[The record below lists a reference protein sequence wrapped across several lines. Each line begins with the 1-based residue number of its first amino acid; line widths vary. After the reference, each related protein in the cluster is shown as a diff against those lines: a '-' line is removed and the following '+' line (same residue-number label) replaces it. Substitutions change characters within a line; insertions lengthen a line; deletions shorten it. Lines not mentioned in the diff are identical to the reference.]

1 MFELIQK
8 LIHEDYDNFK
18 VALTHSSYLN
28 ENSTIK
34 DLESNERLEYLGDS
48 VISYVVSEYLYRHYP
63 SLPEG
68 DLSKIR
74 SEVVNQKSL
83 SNYSKDLQ
91 LGSYIILGKG
101 EEMNNGRNKISTLC
115 NLFES
120 VIGYIS
126 ISIGLHETS
135 NYLVDLFK
143 DQIDDIYNSKS
154 YFDSKSLLQEKLQE
168 LGEELPVYKSQ
179 QLENGSFLIKLF
191 IKDKKISIGKG
202 RKKIDAEKM
211 AAKEALEIY
220 SKNYK

>member
-8 LIHEDYDNFK
+8 LIHEDFDNFK

-48 VISYVVSEYLYRHYP
+48 VISYVVSEYLYKHYP

-91 LGSYIILGKG
+91 LGRYIILGKG

-143 DQIDDIYNSKS
+143 DQIGDIYNSKS

-191 IKDKKISIGKG
+191 INDKKISIGKG

-220 SKNYK
+220 SKKL

>member
-8 LIHEDYDNFK
+8 LIHEDFDNFK

-48 VISYVVSEYLYRHYP
+48 VISYVVSEYLYKHYP
-63 SLPEG
+63 NLPEG

-143 DQIDDIYNSKS
+143 DQIEDIYNSKS

-179 QLENGSFLIKLF
+179 KLENGSFLIKLF

-220 SKNYK
+220 SKKL

>member
-48 VISYVVSEYLYRHYP
+48 VISYVVSEYLYKHYP

-143 DQIDDIYNSKS
+143 DQIEDIYNSKS

-179 QLENGSFLIKLF
+179 KLENGSFLIKLF

-220 SKNYK
+220 SKKL

>member
-48 VISYVVSEYLYRHYP
+48 VISYVVSEYLYKHYP

-220 SKNYK
+220 SKKL

>member
-8 LIHEDYDNFK
+8 LIHEDFDNFK

-34 DLESNERLEYLGDS
+34 DLKSNERLEYLGDS
-48 VISYVVSEYLYRHYP
+48 VISYVVSEYLYKHYP

-143 DQIDDIYNSKS
+143 DQIEDIYNSKS

-179 QLENGSFLIKLF
+179 KLENGSFLIKLF

-220 SKNYK
+220 SKKL

>member
-8 LIHEDYDNFK
+8 LIHEDFDNFK

-48 VISYVVSEYLYRHYP
+48 VISYVVSEYLYKHYP

-143 DQIDDIYNSKS
+143 DQIEDIYNSKS

-179 QLENGSFLIKLF
+179 KLENGSFLIKLF

-220 SKNYK
+220 SKKL

>member
-8 LIHEDYDNFK
+8 LIHEDFDNFK

-28 ENSTIK
+28 ENSAIK

-48 VISYVVSEYLYRHYP
+48 VISYVVSEYLYKHYP

-220 SKNYK
+220 SKKL

>member
-8 LIHEDYDNFK
+8 LIHEDFDNFK

-48 VISYVVSEYLYRHYP
+48 VISYVVSEYLYKHYP

-220 SKNYK
+220 SKKL

>member
-1 MFELIQK
+1 
-8 LIHEDYDNFK
+8 
-18 VALTHSSYLN
+18 
-28 ENSTIK
+28 
-34 DLESNERLEYLGDS
+34 
-48 VISYVVSEYLYRHYP
+48 
-63 SLPEG
+63 
-68 DLSKIR
+68 
-74 SEVVNQKSL
+74 
-83 SNYSKDLQ
+83 
-91 LGSYIILGKG
+91 
-101 EEMNNGRNKISTLC
+101 MNNGRNKISTLC

-143 DQIDDIYNSKS
+143 DQIGDIYNSKS

-191 IKDKKISIGKG
+191 INDKKISIGKG

-211 AAKEALEIY
+211 ADNNIVWGRRTQYLVR
-220 SKNYK
+220 NYPLSVMEVFLSP

>member
-1 MFELIQK
+1 M
-8 LIHEDYDNFK
+8 
-18 VALTHSSYLN
+18 
-28 ENSTIK
+28 
-34 DLESNERLEYLGDS
+34 
-48 VISYVVSEYLYRHYP
+48 
-63 SLPEG
+63 
-68 DLSKIR
+68 
-74 SEVVNQKSL
+74 NQKSL

-143 DQIDDIYNSKS
+143 DQIEDIYNSKS

-179 QLENGSFLIKLF
+179 KLENGSFLIKLF

-220 SKNYK
+220 SKKL

>member
-8 LIHEDYDNFK
+8 LIHEDFDNFK

-48 VISYVVSEYLYRHYP
+48 VISYVVSEYLYKHYP

-143 DQIDDIYNSKS
+143 DQIEDIYNSKS

-179 QLENGSFLIKLF
+179 KLENGSFLIKLF
-191 IKDKKISIGKG
+191 IKDKKISIGRG

-220 SKNYK
+220 SKKL

>member
-143 DQIDDIYNSKS
+143 DQIEDIYNSKS

-179 QLENGSFLIKLF
+179 KLENGSFLIKLF

-220 SKNYK
+220 SKKL